1 MKTIYSLLDREWDKF
16 KNIKNLGISS
26 QFQPTEDQKKA
37 IFQIEKF
44 LDSYSEKVFLL
55 KGYAGTGKTSIVNH
69 VLHKHYLQGK
79 KIAVSA
85 FTNKATNVI
94 SKKTPFAQGVSLY
107 KLLGLRSEEDSETLH
122 FNFAGNSRVDQ
133 FDIIVLDE
141 VSMVG
146 DNDFD
151 LLIDELKYNYKTK
164 LLIMGDPAQLPPV
177 DQETDSKAF
186 QIKNCYELREIIRQ
200 SKDSDIPKYSYYIR
214 QILNSNIIIPISTEL
229 PNHNLLRQDITIIDD
244 SKLFI
249 KLMLEAFDSPE
260 YKINSDFVKVIAYRN
275 NTIDKINVIIR
286 KMLFGEKNNPIMIGE
301 NIILNAPVMDE
312 GTGFVMYD
320 TSDELEVRD
329 ILSHHTYKEKRQGVD
344 IEFDY
349 YLVETRRKYDNK
361 IHIMKIV
368 NPLQRMIFNDMV
380 KKWGKAISKKSMS
393 KIIFR
398 NEFYPFKKEYHNVS
412 YNYAITSHRS
422 QGSTFN
428 KVFVV
433 EDDIEQVSQA
443 SAKNLWQS
451 KYVSYTR
458 PSEQLIILNRI
469 KDRKNLKDFI
479 DYESL

>member
-1 MKTIYSLLDREWDKF
+1 
-16 KNIKNLGISS
+16 
-26 QFQPTEDQKKA
+26 
-37 IFQIEKF
+37 
-44 LDSYSEKVFLL
+44 
-55 KGYAGTGKTSIVNH
+55 
-69 VLHKHYLQGK
+69 
-79 KIAVSA
+79 
-85 FTNKATNVI
+85 
-94 SKKTPFAQGVSLY
+94 
-107 KLLGLRSEEDSETLH
+107 
-122 FNFAGNSRVDQ
+122 
-133 FDIIVLDE
+133 
-141 VSMVG
+141 
-146 DNDFD
+146 
-151 LLIDELKYNYKTK
+151 
-164 LLIMGDPAQLPPV
+164 
-177 DQETDSKAF
+177 
-186 QIKNCYELREIIRQ
+186 
-200 SKDSDIPKYSYYIR
+200 
-214 QILNSNIIIPISTEL
+214 
-229 PNHNLLRQDITIIDD
+229 
-244 SKLFI
+244 
-249 KLMLEAFDSPE
+249 
-260 YKINSDFVKVIAYRN
+260 
-275 NTIDKINVIIR
+275 
-286 KMLFGEKNNPIMIGE
+286 
-301 NIILNAPVMDE
+301 MDE

-368 NPLQRMIFNDMV
+368 NPLQRMLFNDMV